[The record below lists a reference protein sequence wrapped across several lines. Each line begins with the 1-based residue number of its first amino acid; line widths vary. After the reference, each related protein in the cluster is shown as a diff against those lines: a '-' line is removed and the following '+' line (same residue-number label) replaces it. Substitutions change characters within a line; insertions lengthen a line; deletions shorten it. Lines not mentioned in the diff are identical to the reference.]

1 MPKPKPKKYAL
12 IWWLDSAYK
21 DVVDLPVLP
30 RSSREVNSIASVKW
44 RDNKRKTTINAR
56 AKVLAISENRDELE
70 NIIVDSRGEIHDA
83 SNKIFSKDV
92 LQEKNEITQQEK
104 ICKSIKKSNKNR
116 IEETIKKDRPIF
128 DKEHSCKEYI
138 FPSCSKILDEGIL
151 FDKPVNDQQPAKNFQ
166 KSLEPPN
173 CNNQSEWMKENPVGA
188 SKNYPIRKVSESSDI
203 HYDEQP
209 VYTELKNVSCMKNLQ
224 SKSKTL
230 SNNPKMSHPTKVQS
244 IAGRNKE
251 SEKKK
256 NVSSGSEST
265 KEYSVENSSE
275 TSSLDSSD
283 ESQSSEKQNFNTA
296 ARSFAGLIPFKITKR
311 DIEFLEFLLAAIRHS
326 YESEAKADRNNRE
339 IFQIPAHML
348 KPGDNLVE
356 ISPNSSFYLS
366 REKIAYIEL
375 KSTRE
380 NQCDWKMLVRETLL
394 EVYGESIT
402 NYSATGKRGARPAI
416 NAILFKALFNW
427 ATEKAERPITRK
439 AYIQCINKCA
449 SNKRKYRSK
458 KEKNRKRR
466 KM

>member
-394 EVYGESIT
+394 EVYD
-402 NYSATGKRGARPAI
+402 
-416 NAILFKALFNW
+416 W